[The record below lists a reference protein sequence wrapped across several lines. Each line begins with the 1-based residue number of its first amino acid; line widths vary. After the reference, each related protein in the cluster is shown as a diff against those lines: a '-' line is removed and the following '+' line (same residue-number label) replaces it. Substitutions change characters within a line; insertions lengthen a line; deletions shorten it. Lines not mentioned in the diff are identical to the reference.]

1 MEFTDQ
7 SPIYQQIADD
17 IRSRIVSGE
26 LSAGD
31 QLMSTTEYAT
41 TYRINPATAA
51 KAFTQLVA
59 DGVAEKRRGIGVF
72 VTEAARG
79 ILTEAGR
86 ASYVSER
93 LAPVIS
99 EGLALGFSLSDI
111 RAMVDDLATPDHT
124 TEGVRHGG

>member
-17 IRSRIVSGE
+17 IRARIVSGE
-26 LSAGD
+26 LGAGD

-51 KAFTQLVA
+51 KAFTQLVGQ
-59 DGVAEKRRGIGVF
+59 GVAEKRRGIGVF
-72 VTEAARG
+72 VTDDARE

-86 ASYVSER
+86 ASYVAER
-93 LAPVIS
+93 LAPVIA
-99 EGLALGFSLSDI
+99 EGLALGFSPSDI
-111 RAMVDDLATPDHT
+111 RAMVEDLATQDQPSK
-124 TEGVRHGG
+124 E